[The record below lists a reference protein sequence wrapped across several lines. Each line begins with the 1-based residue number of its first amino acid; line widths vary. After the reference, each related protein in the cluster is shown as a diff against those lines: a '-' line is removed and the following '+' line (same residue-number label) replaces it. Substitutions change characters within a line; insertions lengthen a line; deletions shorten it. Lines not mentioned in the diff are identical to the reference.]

1 MARLAR
7 FAHFAPRRPV
17 SPRDRRQPRETLA
30 ITAALLAAAVSPA
43 LADDHC
49 ELVEATADA
58 EAATAAAPSVF
69 ARAGYVD
76 RTDDTTVLDLGAAAA
91 STASGR
97 YATAGVAFHIDG
109 LFEAR
114 ARRAAARAE
123 CTRHLAELAIAAL
136 PRLREL
142 EARGQVLADA
152 RTEASAL
159 AAEVAREV
167 AEHVIPAADLVAI
180 QLRVDRLER
189 QYADVRQEL
198 ASIPAAARELQ
209 AVTLATARNAE
220 LAAEDSARAV
230 RTYNAV
236 DVQLR
241 AGYQRYFDETAT
253 DRTPWFGTISVD
265 INLGVFARG
274 SANARARRALDRA
287 AAERE
292 RVHGAQLADDTSRS
306 SSAAARLIE
315 VGAQLDLLDRLGGL
329 EGRRQRRLLWFDLV
343 ELRADHAGAT
353 ARLVV
358 RRAQGGAR

>member
-1 MARLAR
+1 M
-7 FAHFAPRRPV
+7 
-17 SPRDRRQPRETLA
+17 
-30 ITAALLAAAVSPA
+30 
-43 LADDHC
+43 
-49 ELVEATADA
+49 
-58 EAATAAAPSVF
+58 
-69 ARAGYVD
+69 
-76 RTDDTTVLDLGAAAA
+76 
-91 STASGR
+91 
-97 YATAGVAFHIDG
+97 
-109 LFEAR
+109 
-114 ARRAAARAE
+114 
-123 CTRHLAELAIAAL
+123 
-136 PRLREL
+136 
-142 EARGQVLADA
+142 
-152 RTEASAL
+152 
-159 AAEVAREV
+159 AREV